1 MEKRELEAL
10 LQELDDALAQAFPG
24 PEPMSMLVVGG
35 ACLLFQN
42 IITRQTTDID
52 VIIFE
57 MMGSEETTLIFHT
70 PVADTI
76 RALITEVGK
85 KHGISETHPF
95 LNDDAS
101 PFLLEMSENEL
112 PPMRLFRAYRKLRL
126 YVPDNLRYILAC
138 KLLAARP
145 EKDLDDI
152 AALCRALAIQTK
164 AQAQRVVDEYFPS
177 IYHQVLHQL
186 PRTLHQLFER

>member
-76 RALITEVGK
+76 RSIITKVGM
-85 KHGISETHPF
+85 KHGLAETHPF

-101 PFLLEMSENEL
+101 SFLLEMSENEL

-152 AALCRALAIQTK
+152 AALCQALAIQTK

-177 IYHQVLHQL
+177 IYHQALHQL
-186 PRTLHQLFER
+186 PRTLHQLFES